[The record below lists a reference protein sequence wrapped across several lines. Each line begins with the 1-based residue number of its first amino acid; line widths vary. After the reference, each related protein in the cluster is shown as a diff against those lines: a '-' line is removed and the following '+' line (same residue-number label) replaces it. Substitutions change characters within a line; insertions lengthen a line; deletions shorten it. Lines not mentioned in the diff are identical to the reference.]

1 MEDFIKEA
9 LGEYAECHDVQVV
22 AGLDGLAVLATVEL
36 DGQVKR
42 FRIKAE
48 EE

>member
-9 LGEYAECHDVQVV
+9 LAEFAKCYDVRVV
-22 AGLDGLAVLATVEL
+22 CNLEGAAVLATVEL